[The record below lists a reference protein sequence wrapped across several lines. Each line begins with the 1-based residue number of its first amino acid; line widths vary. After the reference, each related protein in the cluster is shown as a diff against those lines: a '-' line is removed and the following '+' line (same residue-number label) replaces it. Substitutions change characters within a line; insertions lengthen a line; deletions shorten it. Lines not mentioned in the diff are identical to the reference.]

1 MTDPSGV
8 RILDREYL
16 VACPPEEREGLQAA
30 AHLLDSRMR
39 EIRSSNRMAGIDR
52 IAVLAA
58 LNLAH
63 ELIQQRQGGGDRER
77 ELSRTLGDLTRR
89 LDGLLDSVATTR

>member
-1 MTDPSGV
+1 VTDPIAV

-16 VACPPEEREGLQAA
+16 VACPPDEREGLQSAA
-30 AHLLDSRMR
+30 SLLDGRMR
-39 EIRSSNRMAGIDR
+39 EIRSGNRMAGIDR

-63 ELIQQRQGGGDRER
+63 ELIQQRQGGGHRER
-77 ELSRTLGDLTRR
+77 ELSRALGDLTRR
-89 LDGLLDSVATTR
+89 LDGLLENVAPR

>member
-1 MTDPSGV
+1 MSDPVAV

-16 VACPPEEREGLQAA
+16 VACRPEEREGLQSAA
-30 AHLLDSRMR
+30 TLLDARMR
-39 EIRSSNRMAGIDR
+39 EIRSGNRMAGIDR

-63 ELIQQRQGGGDRER
+63 EVLQQRQGGGERER
-77 ELSRTLGDLTRR
+77 ELTRTLGDLTRR
-89 LDGLLDSVATTR
+89 LDGLLESVAPGR

>member
-1 MTDPSGV
+1 MSDPIGV

-16 VACPPEEREGLQAA
+16 VACPPEEREGLQSAA
-30 AHLLDSRMR
+30 NLLDGRMR
-39 EIRSSNRMAGIDR
+39 EIRSGNRMAGIDR

-63 ELIQQRQGGGDRER
+63 ELIQQRQGGGNRER
-77 ELSRTLGDLTRR
+77 ELSRALGDLTRR
-89 LDGLLDSVATTR
+89 LDGLLENVAPSR

>member
-1 MTDPSGV
+1 MSEPVAV

-16 VACPPEEREGLQAA
+16 VACGPDEREGLTSA
-30 AHLLDSRMR
+30 AHLVDSRMR
-39 EIRSSNRMAGIDR
+39 ELRAGNRMAGIDR

-63 ELIQQRQGGGDRER
+63 ELLQQRQGGGERER
-77 ELSRTLGDLTRR
+77 ELTRTLGDLTRR
-89 LDGLLDSVATTR
+89 LDGLLDTVGTR

>member
-1 MTDPSGV
+1 MSDPIGV

-16 VACPPEEREGLQAA
+16 VACPPEEREGLQSAA
-30 AHLLDSRMR
+30 NLLDGRMR
-39 EIRSSNRMAGIDR
+39 EIRSGNRMAGIDR

-63 ELIQQRQGGGDRER
+63 ELIQQRQGGGNRER
-77 ELSRTLGDLTRR
+77 ELSRALGDLTRR
-89 LDGLLDSVATTR
+89 LDGLLDNVAPSR